1 MATSLPWRLAV
12 IRIGEPSSVASIAFC
27 SRWLRI
33 VSTRLI
39 SALAIKPGDKPLV
52 LVTHQEMV
60 TAITGVYP
68 QSGEAVVVAPARTGG
83 KAGVKVIGSVQPD
96 VAK

>member
-1 MATSLPWRLAV
+1 V
-12 IRIGEPSSVASIAFC
+12 
-27 SRWLRI
+27 
-33 VSTRLI
+33 
-39 SALAIKPGDKPLV
+39 
-52 LVTHQEMV
+52 MV